1 MQTFITHH
9 NFWMS
14 ARNLDDKRLGK
25 QRVEVKQILD
35 TCFKIKKSL
44 TPSLDNDA
52 RNLRD
57 PKPRIDLKSHLKIG
71 WRHHTA
77 VKMWYGYEECLGLY
91 YNECVEEWIKRG
103 FVHNMIISDIM
114 PGNMTVSAKNRASL
128 TDWAIERIESMP
140 RVITRDSLSKGC
152 WPEKSKGRSAR
163 IAEPKLGDNLL
174 IAKPVEFANNH
185 SFIRYPWWW
194 DIGRG
199 EDSHLYKII
208 NSHRFALLNK
218 EIDYYED
225 LWSVHSYMPP
235 LGDPPKKYHWPES
248 RVPMQYT
255 F

>member
-1 MQTFITHH
+1 MQTFITAT
-9 NFWMS
+9 NFCSS

-44 TPSLDNDA
+44 TPSLDNDD
-52 RNLRD
+52 RLRD
-57 PKPRIDLKSHLKIG
+57 PYMTIG
-71 WRHHTA
+71 WRHHPA

-114 PGNMTVSAKNRASL
+114 PGNMKVSAKNRARLS
-128 TDWAIERIESMP
+128 DWAIENIESTP
-140 RVITRDSLSKGC
+140 RVVAVESISKGR
-152 WPEKSKGRSAR
+152 WPKKSKGRSAR
-163 IAEPKLGDNLL
+163 IEKPELGDDFLL
-174 IAKPVEFANNH
+174 SKPIEFASNH
-185 SFIRYPWWW
+185 SFIERPWWW
-194 DIGRG
+194 ESGWG
-199 EDSHLYKII
+199 KADSHLNKII
-208 NSHRFALLNK
+208 DSHRFALLTK

-225 LWSVHSYMPP
+225 LWSVYAFMPP

-248 RVPMQYT
+248 RTPMEYT